1 MAGTKPEY
9 EGKAKLFMNGRS
21 QAVRLPLECRFE
33 DAEEVLIQK
42 VGNYVI
48 LKPIVQSW
56 ADYFDTAPRADA
68 DFVEAV
74 TTAEDLPPEDPEALE

>member
-68 DFVEAV
+68 DFVESV
-74 TTAEDLPPEDPEALE
+74 ISVEDPLPEDREPLD